1 VFSGRVFFSVLDGGE
16 IFPYLMMFIYREN
29 LVVLPRSIISLQ
41 VQKLCDDIRKRVDY
55 NFRSES
61 RMISKH
67 LFYKLIIVIIAYLRY
82 VPLVGE
88 FDFFLEL
95 IES

>member
-1 VFSGRVFFSVLDGGE
+1 
-16 IFPYLMMFIYREN
+16 MMFICREN
-29 LVVLPRSIISLQ
+29 LVVLARSIISLQ
-41 VQKLCDDIRKRVDY
+41 VQKLCDDIRERVDY

-67 LFYKLIIVIIAYLRY
+67 LFYKLIIVLIAYLRY
-82 VPLVGE
+82 VPIVRE
-88 FDFFLEL
+88 FGFFLEL